1 MAPTANTGEAVSRNT
16 VTKGGGG
23 APHGHYSA
31 PSKKTF
37 HYTSS
42 LGSLEIVSE
51 EPESEQ
57 HEPEW
62 AGGPEGESVL
72 ERVEHERGGILGPDG
87 A

>member
-31 PSKKTF
+31 PPKKTF
-37 HYTSS
+37 HYSSS
-42 LGSLEIVSE
+42 LGSLEIISE
-51 EPESEQ
+51 ESESEQ

-62 AGGPEGESVL
+62 AGGPEGGFVL
-72 ERVEHERGGILGPDG
+72 EKVEHETGGVLGPEG